1 MSELIDLDIAIKL
14 NKNYYRRQ
22 GRNQEQNRIIKLLEK
37 ELVFHEPV
45 VINRH
50 KLIALIKGEK

>member
-1 MSELIDLDIAIKL
+1 MFDADAMEMRDLFAYK
-14 NKNYYRRQ
+14 Q
-22 GRNQEQNRIIKLLEK
+22 GAKDKEAEIIKLLEE